1 MLRVLRFLDDHL
13 EECVI
18 FVTLSLM
25 SIIIA
30 LQVVM
35 RYAFQASLSWSEEIA
50 RYLFIWLIYIGISYG
65 VKKSA
70 HVAVT
75 ATDLFLSST
84 QQKWMRLISN
94 IVFFVFA
101 LCIFYYGRQVCA
113 TIARLGQQSPAMDIP
128 MWMVYAAAPT
138 GFCLTCIR
146 LIQRIRQQLHDWNKK
161 ADVPQ
166 PGENNDDIILL

>member
-1 MLRVLRFLDDHL
+1 MLRVIKFLDDHF
-13 EECVI
+13 EEVI
-18 FVTLSLM
+18 IFFALALM
-25 SIIIA
+25 SVIIA
-30 LQVVM
+30 LQVLM
-35 RYAFQASLSWSEEIA
+35 RYAFQASLSWSEEVA

-65 VKKSA
+65 VKKGA

-94 IVFFVFA
+94 LVFLGFA
-101 LCIFYYGRQVCA
+101 VCIFYYGRQVCA

-128 MWMVYAAAPT
+128 MWMVYAAVPT

-146 LIQRIRQQLHDWNKK
+146 LIQRVRQQIMDWNKK
-161 ADVPQ
+161 AEPQ
-166 PGENNDDIILL
+166 PSACEHDDIILL